1 MTTTT
6 FDRPRSTVPTFSE
19 MLNKVPEVT
28 LYFWVIKVL
37 CTTVGETAADLLSEN
52 IGMGLTNTT
61 YIMGALL
68 VAALVAQF
76 RLRRYVPSIY
86 WLAVVLISIVG
97 TLITDNLTDNLGVSL
112 VITTVAFSIV
122 LACVFAMWW
131 ASERTLSIHTIF
143 TTRRESFYWLAVL
156 FTFALGTAAGDLTAE
171 RINLGYLPSALMF
184 GGMIAVVAVAHF
196 RFRLD
201 AVLSFWLAYIL
212 TRPLGASIGDWMS
225 QPRAD
230 GGLGLGTVVTSIL
243 FLSLI
248 VAVVAFLTLTRKD
261 ETPAQFVSPEQLKP
275 HLHVPHPHVPHPHVL
290 HPHLPEVRV
299 VPPRPAGDET

>member
-6 FDRPRSTVPTFSE
+6 LDRGVPAVPTFRQ
-19 MLNKVPEVT
+19 MLNKVPEITV
-28 LYFWVIKVL
+28 YFWVIKVL
-37 CTTVGETAADLLSEN
+37 CTTVGETAADLLNEN
-52 IGMGLTNTT
+52 LGLGLTNTT

-68 VAALVAQF
+68 IAALVAQF
-76 RLRRYVPSIY
+76 RLRRYLPSVY

-97 TLITDNLTDNLGVSL
+97 TLITDNLSDNLGVSL
-112 VITTVAFSIV
+112 VITTVGFAIV
-122 LACVFAMWW
+122 LALVFAIWW

-143 TTRRESFYWLAVL
+143 TTRREAFYWLAVL

-171 RINLGYLPSALMF
+171 RLSIGYLPSALMF
-184 GGMIAVVAVAHF
+184 GGMIAVVAIAHF

-243 FLSLI
+243 FLGLI
-248 VAVVAFLTLTRKD
+248 VAVVFFLTVTRKD
-261 ETPAQFVSPEQLKP
+261 ETPAQTVSPEELEP
-275 HLHVPHPHVPHPHVL
+275 HLRVPHPHMP
-290 HPHLPEVRV
+290 HPHLPDVRI
-299 VPPRPAGDET
+299 VPPKTTGDEV